1 MAEPLVEPLSAATAA
16 PTVEPTADAP
26 TPTDDA
32 TTKGKSGLSSEL
44 LQLPAFQALFSGQPP
59 ALSAPIADF
68 EKRPETKLVVKNK
81 AGLLKAGI
89 GFYRSLGGDLGV
101 IFNQMFVSGEEIKAA
116 DTAGTLLELAPPFD
130 TVSQSVAQSGANNPV
145 LNAQTPSGPRGAPV
159 PTPPQSG
166 GKSPSAASQRKVT
179 AARVTNIQPGPPTS
193 GPAPGQGRLLAS
205 ILKPVI

>member
-26 TPTDDA
+26 TKA
-32 TTKGKSGLSSEL
+32 TSGLPSEL
-44 LQLPAFQALFSGQPP
+44 LQLPAFQALFAGQPP
-59 ALSAPIADF
+59 ALSASITDF
-68 EKRPETKLVVKNK
+68 AKRPETKLVADNK
-81 AGLLKAGI
+81 AGLMKAGI
-89 GFYRSLGGDLGV
+89 GFYRSVGGDLGV
-101 IFNQMFVSGEEIKAA
+101 VFNQMFISGEELKAA
-116 DTAGTLLELAPPFD
+116 DSAGQLLEVAPPFD
-130 TVSQSVAQSGANNPV
+130 TVSQSVAQSGADNPV